1 MDIIKTII
9 QYKYDIVLLALFML
23 ITLIFFTLFQSY
35 IDKNIDTL
43 DESITTK
50 KVHDEL
56 VISSVYS

>member
-1 MDIIKTII
+1 MDIIETII
-9 QYKYDIVLLALFML
+9 QYRYDIVLLALFML

-35 IDKNIDTL
+35 IDKNMDTIDET
-43 DESITTK
+43 ITTK